1 MLEKQVVQPV
11 EQGKEEQLRL
21 LLVVVAVMAAYY
33 TMSYR
38 VIDFDFN
45 TA

>member
-11 EQGKEEQLRL
+11 EQGREEQIRKM
-21 LLVVVAVMAAYY
+21 VVVVMAAYY

-38 VIDFDFN
+38 VIDLDFN
-45 TA
+45 TE